1 MGYGL
6 KEMRMRPKA
15 GRSARLLKPITYNL
29 KPITQKTYN
38 LLIRYGKAFSNLT
51 PYQ

>member
-1 MGYGL
+1 MHIFCQ
-6 KEMRMRPKA
+6 P
-15 GRSARLLKPITYNL
+15 YNL
-29 KPITQKTYN
+29 KPITKKNYN